1 MSTRLAHYRVGEAIG
16 AGSYATVHRA
26 VDERLNDTVAI
37 KILAENHSL
46 NPEIRERF
54 IAEGRSLRRV
64 GGGHVVAVYDV
75 GESDRFQPYLVL
87 EFAVRG
93 TVRDRVE
100 HLWRNGWRATVDDV
114 LVFARQLAVA
124 VAAVHQADLVHRDLS
139 PGNLLLT
146 HRSPRSA
153 HSSTSEHEP
162 VLISADERL
171 VLADLGMCKDL
182 ALNSGVT
189 VSGGTEGFRP
199 PEQSGPGVVDIR
211 ADIWAMSALLAW
223 MVRGSDLSSSL
234 NKVLKRG
241 MSERPKRRQP
251 DAPTWLQE
259 IESALAPPEP
269 DVSPRPTAEE
279 ADHRADTD
287 PSARTSSPVKRGKF
301 VRRLRRTLMIG
312 ALVIALVGGVL
323 LGRWA
328 FGDSAPPP
336 AHIASISI
344 DISGPE
350 EIEVGEPAVF
360 TAETK
365 DVGSWVWT
373 LPSHRYVADQGRVTI
388 TPTSPGTAVLILR
401 AQTPEGKDL
410 EVRHSI
416 RVVE

>member
-1 MSTRLAHYRVGEAIG
+1 MSTRLAHYQVSEAIG

-64 GGGHVVAVYDV
+64 GGGHVVTVYDV

-87 EFAVRG
+87 EFADRG
-93 TVRDRVE
+93 TIRDRVE
-100 HLWRNGWRATVDDV
+100 HLWRSGWRVGIDDA

-124 VAAVHQADLVHRDLS
+124 VAAVHQAGLVHRDLS

-146 HRSPRSA
+146 HRS
-153 HSSTSEHEP
+153 STSTDGSGANRESD
-162 VLISADERL
+162 LIRADERL

-199 PEQSGPGVVDIR
+199 PEQDGPGIVDIR

-223 MVRGSDLSSSL
+223 MLRGSDLPAPL
-234 NKVLKRG
+234 NRVLKRG
-241 MSERPKRRQP
+241 MSDRPKRRQP
-251 DAPTWLQE
+251 DARTWLQE
-259 IESALAPPEP
+259 VETALSPPEP
-269 DVSPRPTAEE
+269 EAPSQTDEEGAEHS
-279 ADHRADTD
+279 ASTDRSARADT
-287 PSARTSSPVKRGKF
+287 PARPGRWARRIRWSLMSA
-301 VRRLRRTLMIG
+301 
-312 ALVIALVGGVL
+312 ALVIALAGGVL

-328 FGDSAPPP
+328 FGDSTPPP
-336 AHIASISI
+336 AQIASSSI

-350 EIEVGEPAVF
+350 EIEVGDPAVF
-360 TAETK
+360 SAST
-365 DVGSWVWT
+365 DGVNSWVWT
-373 LPSHRYVADQGRVTI
+373 LPNNRYVADQGQVTV
-388 TPTSPGTAVLILR
+388 TPTSPGTAVVVLR
-401 AQTPEGKDL
+401 SQTPDGREL
-410 EVRHSI
+410 EVRHDI
-416 RVVE
+416 RVIE

>member
-1 MSTRLAHYRVGEAIG
+1 MTTRLAHYQVGEAIG

-64 GGGHVVAVYDV
+64 GGGHVITVYDV
-75 GESDRFQPYLVL
+75 GESERFQPYLVL
-87 EFAVRG
+87 ELADRG

-100 HLWRNGWRATVDDV
+100 HLWRSGWRAGAEDA

-124 VAAVHQADLVHRDLS
+124 VAAVHQAGLVHRDLS

-146 HRSPRSA
+146 RRSPASAEGSLRSPDSA
-153 HSSTSEHEP
+153 
-162 VLISADERL
+162 LIMTDERL

-199 PEQSGPGVVDIR
+199 PEQSGPGIVDIR

-223 MVRGSDLSSSL
+223 LVRESNLPSAL
-234 NKVLKRG
+234 TKVLRRG
-241 MSERPKRRQP
+241 MADRPKRRQS
-251 DAPTWLQE
+251 DAQEWLKEVEDALDPPAPEAVAGSDGQD
-259 IESALAPPEP
+259 SAEQP
-269 DVSPRPTAEE
+269 E
-279 ADHRADTD
+279 ADSQARSIA
-287 PSARTSSPVKRGKF
+287 SARRRKF
-301 VRRLRRTLMIG
+301 VRRLQQTLVVVG
-312 ALVIALVGGVL
+312 LVLALAGGVL

-328 FGDSAPPP
+328 FGASEPPP
-336 AHIASISI
+336 AHVASSSI
-344 DISGPE
+344 DITGPD
-350 EIEVGEPAVF
+350 EIEVGQPAVF
-360 TAETK
+360 TAET
-365 DVGSWVWT
+365 DGVNSWVWT
-373 LPSHRYVADQGRVTI
+373 LPSRRYVADQSEVTI
-388 TPTSPGTAVLILR
+388 TPTSTGTATVILR
-401 AQTPEGKDL
+401 SQTRDGKDL
-410 EVRHSI
+410 EVRHSV

>member
-1 MSTRLAHYRVGEAIG
+1 MSTRLAHYQVSEAIG

-64 GGGHVVAVYDV
+64 GGGHVVTVYDV

-87 EFAVRG
+87 EFADRG
-93 TVRDRVE
+93 TIRDRVE
-100 HLWRNGWRATVDDV
+100 HLWRSGLRVGIDDA

-124 VAAVHQADLVHRDLS
+124 VAAVHQAGLVHRDLS

-146 HRSPRSA
+146 HRS
-153 HSSTSEHEP
+153 STSTDGSVTDRESD
-162 VLISADERL
+162 LIRADERL

-199 PEQSGPGVVDIR
+199 PEQDGPGIVDIR

-223 MVRGSDLSSSL
+223 MLRGSDLPAPL
-234 NKVLKRG
+234 NRVLKRG
-241 MSERPKRRQP
+241 MSDRPKRRQP
-251 DAPTWLQE
+251 DARTWLQE
-259 IESALAPPEP
+259 VETALSPPEP
-269 DVSPRPTAEE
+269 EVPSQADEEGAEHS
-279 ADHRADTD
+279 AHTDRSARADT
-287 PSARTSSPVKRGKF
+287 PARPGRWARRIRWSLMSA
-301 VRRLRRTLMIG
+301 
-312 ALVIALVGGVL
+312 ALVIALAGGVL

-328 FGDSAPPP
+328 FGDSGPPP
-336 AHIASISI
+336 AQIASSSI

-350 EIEVGEPAVF
+350 EIEVGDPAVF
-360 TAETK
+360 SAST
-365 DVGSWVWT
+365 DGVNSWVWT
-373 LPSHRYVADQGRVTI
+373 LPNNRYVADQGQVTV
-388 TPTSPGTAVLILR
+388 TPTSPGTAVVVLR
-401 AQTPEGKDL
+401 SQTPDGREL
-410 EVRHSI
+410 EVRHDI
-416 RVVE
+416 RVIE

>member
-1 MSTRLAHYRVGEAIG
+1 MSTRLAHYQVSEAIG

-64 GGGHVVAVYDV
+64 GGGHVVTVYDV

-87 EFAVRG
+87 EFADRG
-93 TVRDRVE
+93 TIRDRVE
-100 HLWRNGWRATVDDV
+100 HLWRSGLRVGIDDA

-124 VAAVHQADLVHRDLS
+124 VAAVHQAGLVHRDLS

-146 HRSPRSA
+146 HRS
-153 HSSTSEHEP
+153 STSTDGSVTDRESD
-162 VLISADERL
+162 LIRADERL

-199 PEQSGPGVVDIR
+199 PEQDGPGIVDIR

-223 MVRGSDLSSSL
+223 MLRGSDLPAPL
-234 NKVLKRG
+234 NRVLKRG
-241 MSERPKRRQP
+241 MSDRPKRRQP
-251 DAPTWLQE
+251 DARTWLQE
-259 IESALAPPEP
+259 VETALSPPEP
-269 DVSPRPTAEE
+269 EVPSQADEEGAEHS
-279 ADHRADTD
+279 AHTDRSARADT
-287 PSARTSSPVKRGKF
+287 PARPGRWARRIRWSLMSA
-301 VRRLRRTLMIG
+301 
-312 ALVIALVGGVL
+312 ALVIALAGGVL

-328 FGDSAPPP
+328 FGDSGPPP
-336 AHIASISI
+336 AQIASSSI

-350 EIEVGEPAVF
+350 EIEVGDPAVF
-360 TAETK
+360 SAST
-365 DVGSWVWT
+365 DGVNSWVWT
-373 LPSHRYVADQGRVTI
+373 LPNNRYVADQGQVTV
-388 TPTSPGTAVLILR
+388 TPTSPGTAAVVLR
-401 AQTPEGKDL
+401 SQTPDGREL
-410 EVRHSI
+410 EVRHDI
-416 RVVE
+416 RVIE

>member
-1 MSTRLAHYRVGEAIG
+1 MSTRLAHYHVGEAIG

-87 EFAVRG
+87 EFADRG

-100 HLWRNGWRATVDDV
+100 HLWRNGWHATVEDV
-114 LVFARQLAVA
+114 LVFARQLSVA

-146 HRSPRSA
+146 HRSPTSPRGA
-153 HSSTSEHEP
+153 TSEHEP
-162 VLISADERL
+162 NLIGFDERL

-199 PEQSGPGVVDIR
+199 PEQNGPGVVDIR

-223 MVRGSDLSSSL
+223 MVRGSGLPPSL

-251 DAPTWLQE
+251 DAQTWFKE
-259 IESALAPPEP
+259 IESALSSPEP
-269 DVSPRPTAEE
+269 DISPQPTGES
-279 ADHRADTD
+279 ADNRTDTD
-287 PSARTSSPVKRGKF
+287 SSARAGIP
-301 VRRLRRTLMIG
+301 VRRSKFARRIRQTLMAG
-312 ALVIALVGGVL
+312 ALVIALAGGVL

-328 FGDSAPPP
+328 FSDSAPPP
-336 AHIASISI
+336 AQIASSSI

-350 EIEVGEPAVF
+350 EIEVGKPAVF
-360 TAETK
+360 TAKTK

-373 LPSHRYVADQGRVTI
+373 LPSHRYVADQGEVTI
-388 TPTSPGTAVLILR
+388 TPTGSGTAVLVLR
-401 AQTPEGKDL
+401 AQTPDGENL